1 MTLTILSN
9 CVSKIHSFAAQD
21 DIMEEKATWQ
31 PLIPID
37 LPPSL
42 VEPGVRSREKDVQ
55 YAREKVILQA
65 LYFSRT
71 MYVESDWIK
80 SGKIS

>member
-1 MTLTILSN
+1 MSY
-9 CVSKIHSFAAQD
+9 CVNSFAAQD
-21 DIMEEKATWQ
+21 DTMEEKATWQ

-37 LPPSL
+37 IPPNL
-42 VEPGVRSREKDVQ
+42 VEPGIRSREKDVQ

-71 MYVESDWIK
+71 MYVDCD
-80 SGKIS
+80 

>member
-1 MTLTILSN
+1 
-9 CVSKIHSFAAQD
+9 
-21 DIMEEKATWQ
+21 MEEKTTWQ

-37 LPPSL
+37 IAPNL
-42 VEPGVRSREKDVQ
+42 VEPGIRSREKDVQ

-71 MYVESDWIK
+71 MYVDSVWNSQKKCLDKLPKYERTLKFTLS
-80 SGKIS
+80 

>member
-1 MTLTILSN
+1 M
-9 CVSKIHSFAAQD
+9 
-21 DIMEEKATWQ
+21 MEEKTTWQ

-37 LPPSL
+37 IPPNL

-71 MYVESDWIK
+71 MYVDCD
-80 SGKIS
+80 

>member
-1 MTLTILSN
+1 
-9 CVSKIHSFAAQD
+9 
-21 DIMEEKATWQ
+21 MEEKVTWQ

-37 LPPSL
+37 LPPNL
-42 VEPGVRSREKDVQ
+42 VEPGIRSREKDVQ

-71 MYVESDWIK
+71 MYVDVIK
-80 SGKIS
+80 IMSNRMSI

>member
-1 MTLTILSN
+1 
-9 CVSKIHSFAAQD
+9 
-21 DIMEEKATWQ
+21 MEEKATWQ

-71 MYVESDWIK
+71 MYVEWD
-80 SGKIS
+80 